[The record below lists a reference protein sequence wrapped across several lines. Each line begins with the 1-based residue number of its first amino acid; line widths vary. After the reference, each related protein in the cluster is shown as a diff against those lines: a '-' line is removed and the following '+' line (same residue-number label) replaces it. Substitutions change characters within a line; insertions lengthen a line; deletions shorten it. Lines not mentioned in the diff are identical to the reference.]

1 MIGRLRFR
9 LSKHF
14 GAKNVLD
21 DFALEVH
28 CGEFVTCLG
37 PSGCGKSTA
46 LNLLAGLLQPT
57 AGEIWLDDER
67 LDPLPPERR
76 GFGMV
81 FQNYALFPHLSVF
94 DNVAFGLDVRRVP
107 RAEGGER
114 VRRMLALV
122 RLTGFETRYP
132 AQLSGGQQQRVAIAR
147 ALVIEPRVLL
157 LDEPLSNLDAKLR
170 LEMRAEI
177 KRLHQGLGLTSIY
190 VTHDQAEALSLSDR
204 IVVMRE
210 GRVMQV
216 GAPADIHDRPRN
228 LFVAD
233 FVGYRNVIP
242 LTVTARGADGLV
254 TAEGTGLALSGRCE
268 AAADGAE
275 GRQRRRARA
284 GSRARRAVA
293 AGGRRMS
300 LDRGALAKVIDEFWA
315 ERARSVYFPPAWES
329 RLDLDDAYRIQL
341 GLVARRCAGGVT
353 HVGWK
358 VGLTAKPIQEQFK
371 VHEPVFG
378 CLLSEGRVE
387 SRRQFRSDSLTR
399 PGFENEICVFVCRDL
414 VRATRGL

>member
-28 CGEFVTCLG
+28 GGEFVTFLG

-57 AGEIWLDDER
+57 AGEIWLDDQQ
-67 LDPLPPERR
+67 LDPQPPERR

-94 DNVAFGLDVRRVP
+94 DNVAFGLDVRRVA
-107 RAEGGER
+107 RAAIAER

-122 RLTGFETRYP
+122 KLEGLEARYP

-204 IVVMRE
+204 IVVMRD

-216 GAPADIHDRPRN
+216 GSPADIHDRPCN

-233 FVGYRNVIP
+233 FVGYRNVLP
-242 LTVTARGADGLV
+242 LTVTARGVDGLV
-254 TAEGTGLALSGRCE
+254 TAEGAGLRVRGRADVGPGAAVLAAVRPDDVRLS
-268 AAADGAE
+268 DDT
-275 GRQRRRARA
+275 
-284 GSRARRAVA
+284 SAV
-293 AGGRRMS
+293 G
-300 LDRGALAKVIDEFWA
+300 
-315 ERARSVYFPPAWES
+315 
-329 RLDLDDAYRIQL
+329 
-341 GLVARRCAGGVT
+341 VARGTVRLVEYQGREYDVEVALDSGPVLKARVLT
-353 HVGWK
+353 APK
-358 VGLTAKPIQEQFK
+358 VGDAVGVVLDPAR
-371 VHEPVFG
+371 VV
-378 CLLSEGRVE
+378 LLMPE
-387 SRRQFRSDSLTR
+387 S
-399 PGFENEICVFVCRDL
+399 G
-414 VRATRGL
+414 A

>member
-21 DFALEVH
+21 DFTLEVRG
-28 CGEFVTCLG
+28 GEFVTFLG

-67 LDPLPPERR
+67 LDTWPPERR

-94 DNVAFGLDVRRVP
+94 DNVGFGLAVRRVA
-107 RAEGGER
+107 RASVVER
-114 VRRMLALV
+114 VSRMLALMK
-122 RLTGFETRYP
+122 LDGFEARYP

-147 ALVIEPRVLL
+147 ALIIEPRVLL

-177 KRLHQGLGLTSIY
+177 KRLHQSLGLTSIY
-190 VTHDQAEALSLSDR
+190 VTHDQTEALSLSDR

-210 GRVMQV
+210 GCVMQV
-216 GAPADIHDRPRN
+216 GTPTEIHDQPAN

-233 FVGYRNVIP
+233 FVGYRNIIP
-242 LTVTARGADGLV
+242 LTVTARGADGMV
-254 TAEGTGLALSGRCE
+254 TAEGAGLRLRGRGDMVPGTAVLGALRPEDVTISDEATGPGVAQGRVRLVEYQGREHDAEIALDSG
-268 AAADGAE
+268 AVL
-275 GRQRRRARA
+275 RARLSTA
-284 GSRARRAVA
+284 PKIGSAV
-293 AGGRRMS
+293 G
-300 LDRGALAKVIDEFWA
+300 V
-315 ERARSVYFPPAWES
+315 SV
-329 RLDLDDAYRIQL
+329 
-341 GLVARRCAGGVT
+341 
-353 HVGWK
+353 
-358 VGLTAKPIQEQFK
+358 
-371 VHEPVFG
+371 EP
-378 CLLSEGRVE
+378 GRVVILPAPE
-387 SRRQFRSDSLTR
+387 R
-399 PGFENEICVFVCRDL
+399 P
-414 VRATRGL
+414 

>member
-21 DFALEVH
+21 DFALEVRG
-28 CGEFVTCLG
+28 GEFVTFLG

-46 LNLLAGLLQPT
+46 LNLLAGLLAPS
-57 AGEIWLDDER
+57 AGEIWLDDQR

-94 DNVAFGLDVRRVP
+94 DNVAFGLDVRRVS
-107 RAEGGER
+107 RAEVDER

-122 RLTGFETRYP
+122 KLEGFEARYP

-242 LTVTARGADGLV
+242 LTVTARGADDRV
-254 TAEGTGLALSGRCE
+254 TAEGAGLALSGRCE
-268 AAADGAE
+268 AAAGAAVLAAVRPE
-275 GRQRRRARA
+275 DLRLTDDARGPSVARGTVRLVEYQGREYDVEVALESGAVLKARLPTA
-284 GSRARRAVA
+284 PKVGSVV
-293 AGGRRMS
+293 
-300 LDRGALAKVIDEFWA
+300 ALALDS
-315 ERARSVYFPPAWES
+315 ARVVLLPP
-329 RLDLDDAYRIQL
+329 
-341 GLVARRCAGGVT
+341 
-353 HVGWK
+353 
-358 VGLTAKPIQEQFK
+358 
-371 VHEPVFG
+371 
-378 CLLSEGRVE
+378 EG
-387 SRRQFRSDSLTR
+387 
-399 PGFENEICVFVCRDL
+399 
-414 VRATRGL
+414 AA

>member
-21 DFALEVH
+21 DFALEVRG
-28 CGEFVTCLG
+28 GEFVTFLG

-46 LNLLAGLLQPT
+46 LNLLAGLLAPS

-81 FQNYALFPHLSVF
+81 FQSYALFPHLSVF

-122 RLTGFETRYP
+122 KLAGFETRYP

-216 GAPADIHDRPRN
+216 GVPADIHDRPRN

-233 FVGYRNVIP
+233 FVGYRNVLP
-242 LTVTARGADGLV
+242 LRITARGADGMV
-254 TAEGTGLALSGRCE
+254 TAEGGGLRLRGRCDLPPGGAVLAAVRPEDLRLTDDAGGPSVARGIVRLVEYQGREYDVEVALESGAVLKARLPTAPKVGSVVGLALHPTR
-268 AAADGAE
+268 
-275 GRQRRRARA
+275 
-284 GSRARRAVA
+284 VV
-293 AGGRRMS
+293 
-300 LDRGALAKVIDEFWA
+300 LL
-315 ERARSVYFPPAWES
+315 PPE
-329 RLDLDDAYRIQL
+329 DA
-341 GLVARRCAGGVT
+341 T
-353 HVGWK
+353 
-358 VGLTAKPIQEQFK
+358 
-371 VHEPVFG
+371 
-378 CLLSEGRVE
+378 
-387 SRRQFRSDSLTR
+387 
-399 PGFENEICVFVCRDL
+399 
-414 VRATRGL
+414 

>member
-28 CGEFVTCLG
+28 GGEFVTFLG

-57 AGEIWLDDER
+57 AGEIWLDDQQ
-67 LDPLPPERR
+67 LDPLPPEGR

-94 DNVAFGLDVRRVP
+94 DNVAFGLDVRRVA
-107 RAEGGER
+107 RAAIAER

-122 RLTGFETRYP
+122 KLEGLEARYP

-204 IVVMRE
+204 IVVMRD

-216 GAPADIHDRPRN
+216 GSPADIHDRPCN

-233 FVGYRNVIP
+233 FVGYRNVLP
-242 LTVTARGADGLV
+242 LTVTARGVDGLV
-254 TAEGTGLALSGRCE
+254 TAEGAGLRVRGRADVGPGGAVLAAVRPDDVRLS
-268 AAADGAE
+268 DDT
-275 GRQRRRARA
+275 
-284 GSRARRAVA
+284 SAV
-293 AGGRRMS
+293 G
-300 LDRGALAKVIDEFWA
+300 
-315 ERARSVYFPPAWES
+315 
-329 RLDLDDAYRIQL
+329 
-341 GLVARRCAGGVT
+341 VARGTVRLVEYQGREYDVEVALDSGPVLKARVPT
-353 HVGWK
+353 APK
-358 VGLTAKPIQEQFK
+358 VGDAVGVVLDPAR
-371 VHEPVFG
+371 VV
-378 CLLSEGRVE
+378 LLMPE
-387 SRRQFRSDSLTR
+387 S
-399 PGFENEICVFVCRDL
+399 G
-414 VRATRGL
+414 A

>member
-21 DFALEVH
+21 DFTLEVRG
-28 CGEFVTCLG
+28 GEFVTFLG

-67 LDPLPPERR
+67 LDPWPPERR

-94 DNVAFGLDVRRVP
+94 DNVAFGLAVRRTA
-107 RAEGGER
+107 RASVAER
-114 VRRMLALV
+114 VRRMLALM
-122 RLTGFETRYP
+122 RLDGFETRYP

-170 LEMRAEI
+170 LDMRAEI
-177 KRLHQGLGLTSIY
+177 KRLHQSLGLTSIY

-210 GRVMQV
+210 GRIMQV
-216 GAPADIHDRPRN
+216 GTPTAIHDQPAN

-242 LTVTARGADGLV
+242 LTVIARGADGMV
-254 TAEGTGLALSGRCE
+254 TAEGAGLRLRGRGDMVPGTAVLGAVRPEDVRIADNAAGPGVARGSVRLVEYQGREHDAEIALDSG
-268 AAADGAE
+268 AVLH
-275 GRQRRRARA
+275 ARLSTA
-284 GSRARRAVA
+284 PKIGSAVA
-293 AGGRRMS
+293 
-300 LDRGALAKVIDEFWA
+300 V
-315 ERARSVYFPPAWES
+315 SV
-329 RLDLDDAYRIQL
+329 
-341 GLVARRCAGGVT
+341 
-353 HVGWK
+353 
-358 VGLTAKPIQEQFK
+358 
-371 VHEPVFG
+371 EP
-378 CLLSEGRVE
+378 GRVVI
-387 SRRQFRSDSLTR
+387 L
-399 PGFENEICVFVCRDL
+399 P
-414 VRATRGL
+414 ATEMP

>member
-21 DFALEVH
+21 DFALEVRG
-28 CGEFVTCLG
+28 GEFVTFLG

-46 LNLLAGLLQPT
+46 LNLLAGLLAPS

-81 FQNYALFPHLSVF
+81 FQSYALFPHLSVF

-122 RLTGFETRYP
+122 KLAGFETRYP

-216 GAPADIHDRPRN
+216 GVPADIHDRPRN

-233 FVGYRNVIP
+233 FVGYRNVLP
-242 LTVTARGADGLV
+242 LRITARGADGMV
-254 TAEGTGLALSGRCE
+254 TAEGGGLRLRGRCDLPPGGAVLAAVRPEDLRLTDDAGGPGVARGTVRLVEYQGREYDVEVALESGAVLKARLPTAPKVGSVVGLALHPTRVVLLPPE
-268 AAADGAE
+268 DAA
-275 GRQRRRARA
+275 
-284 GSRARRAVA
+284 
-293 AGGRRMS
+293 
-300 LDRGALAKVIDEFWA
+300 
-315 ERARSVYFPPAWES
+315 
-329 RLDLDDAYRIQL
+329 
-341 GLVARRCAGGVT
+341 
-353 HVGWK
+353 
-358 VGLTAKPIQEQFK
+358 
-371 VHEPVFG
+371 
-378 CLLSEGRVE
+378 
-387 SRRQFRSDSLTR
+387 
-399 PGFENEICVFVCRDL
+399 
-414 VRATRGL
+414 

>member
-28 CGEFVTCLG
+28 GGEFVTFLG

-67 LDPLPPERR
+67 LDRLPPERR

-94 DNVAFGLDVRRVP
+94 DNVAFGLDVRRVA
-107 RAEGGER
+107 RASIAER
-114 VRRMLALV
+114 VRLMLALFK
-122 RLTGFETRYP
+122 LGGLQARYP
-132 AQLSGGQQQRVAIAR
+132 AQLSGGKQQRVAIAR

-233 FVGYRNVIP
+233 FVGYRNVLP
-242 LTVTARGADGLV
+242 LTVTARGVDGLV
-254 TAEGTGLALSGRCE
+254 TAEGGGLRVRGRAEIPPGGAVLAAARPEDVRLSDDAGAVGVARGIVRLVEYQGREYDVEVLLDSGAVLKARVPTAPKVGDTVGLAL
-268 AAADGAE
+268 
-275 GRQRRRARA
+275 
-284 GSRARRAVA
+284 
-293 AGGRRMS
+293 
-300 LDRGALAKVIDEFWA
+300 
-315 ERARSVYFPPAWES
+315 
-329 RLDLDDAYRIQL
+329 
-341 GLVARRCAGGVT
+341 
-353 HVGWK
+353 
-358 VGLTAKPIQEQFK
+358 
-371 VHEPVFG
+371 EP
-378 CLLSEGRVE
+378 GRVVLLAPE
-387 SRRQFRSDSLTR
+387 D
-399 PGFENEICVFVCRDL
+399 V
-414 VRATRGL
+414 A

>member
-21 DFALEVH
+21 DFALEVRG
-28 CGEFVTCLG
+28 GEFVTFLG

-57 AGEIWLDDER
+57 AGEIHLDDDR
-67 LDPLPPERR
+67 IDTLPPERR

-81 FQNYALFPHLSVF
+81 FQNYALFPHLAVLA
-94 DNVAFGLDVRRVP
+94 NVAFGLDVRGTP
-107 RAEGGER
+107 RAEIAER

-122 RLTGFETRYP
+122 KLDGFETRYP

-177 KRLHQGLGLTSIY
+177 KRLHQTLGLTSIY

-216 GAPADIHDRPRN
+216 GAPADIHDRPQN

-242 LTVTARGADGLV
+242 LTVTTCGADGTA
-254 TAEGTGLALSGRCE
+254 TAEGAGLALRGRC
-268 AAADGAE
+268 G
-275 GRQRRRARA
+275 
-284 GSRARRAVA
+284 VP
-293 AGGRRMS
+293 AGGTVLAAVRPEDLS
-300 LDRGALAKVIDEFWA
+300 LT
-315 ERARSVYFPPAWES
+315 
-329 RLDLDDAYRIQL
+329 DDARGPY
-341 GLVARRCAGGVT
+341 VARGTVRLVEYQGRAWDVEVALDSGAILKARLPT
-353 HVGWK
+353 APTVGSV
-358 VGLTAKPIQEQFK
+358 VGLALDPAR
-371 VHEPVFG
+371 VV
-378 CLLSEGRVE
+378 LLPP
-387 SRRQFRSDSLTR
+387 D
-399 PGFENEICVFVCRDL
+399 
-414 VRATRGL
+414 ATRAA

>member
-28 CGEFVTCLG
+28 GGEFVTFLG

-57 AGEIWLDDER
+57 AGEIWLDDQQ
-67 LDPLPPERR
+67 LDPLPPEGR

-94 DNVAFGLDVRRVP
+94 DNVAFGLDVRRVA
-107 RAEGGER
+107 RAAIAER

-122 RLTGFETRYP
+122 KLEGLEARYP

-204 IVVMRE
+204 IVVMRD

-216 GAPADIHDRPRN
+216 GSPADIHDRPCN

-233 FVGYRNVIP
+233 FVGYRNVLP
-242 LTVTARGADGLV
+242 LTVTARGVDGLV
-254 TAEGTGLALSGRCE
+254 TAEGAGLRVRGRADVGPGGAVLAAVRPDDVRLS
-268 AAADGAE
+268 DDT
-275 GRQRRRARA
+275 
-284 GSRARRAVA
+284 SAV
-293 AGGRRMS
+293 G
-300 LDRGALAKVIDEFWA
+300 
-315 ERARSVYFPPAWES
+315 
-329 RLDLDDAYRIQL
+329 
-341 GLVARRCAGGVT
+341 VARGTVRLVEYQGREYDVEVALDSGPVLKARVPT
-353 HVGWK
+353 APK
-358 VGLTAKPIQEQFK
+358 VGDAVGVALDPAR
-371 VHEPVFG
+371 VV
-378 CLLSEGRVE
+378 LLMPE
-387 SRRQFRSDSLTR
+387 S
-399 PGFENEICVFVCRDL
+399 G
-414 VRATRGL
+414 A